1 MSKKKAR
8 SKLKYRHTAKGNRK
22 YKDSV
27 FIGYLSEKPERLLSL
42 YKAITNDQDAK
53 VEDIKI
59 NSIHSIFTHST
70 YNDIS
75 FVVGNKHIVL
85 VEHQSTINYNMP
97 LRMLNYLSQLY
108 LNQIPRKTL
117 IYEKELITLPA
128 PQFYVFYNGEDPFPD
143 YSQMK
148 LSNALQNDNS
158 HLELIVDVYN
168 INYEHNKELMHKCQE
183 LSHYS
188 YLVHRIRH
196 HKANGK
202 SFDDAILIAIKDC
215 IKHNIMPDYLLKHQS
230 EVSEIMKLTWT
241 RKGEIEYECEK
252 AEARGIAIGETRG
265 EARGRAL
272 LTKVYSW
279 LSDSNRDDDL
289 KKSFVDVDFQNKL
302 IDEYLMLHPTSLTA
316 SI

>member
-1 MSKKKAR
+1 MAKKKAR
-8 SKLKYRHTAKGNRK
+8 SRLKYRHTAKGNRK

-27 FIGYLSEKPERLLSL
+27 FISYLSEKPERLLSL
-42 YKAITNDQDAK
+42 YKAISNDQDAK

-59 NSIHSIFTHST
+59 NSIHSIFTYST

-252 AEARGIAIGETRG
+252 AEARGETRG
-265 EARGRAL
+265 EARGKVLGANL
-272 LTKVYSW
+272 ITKMNSW
-279 LSDSNRDDDL
+279 L
-289 KKSFVDVDFQNKL
+289 KKSNRTDDLLRSCDDDAFQQKL
-302 IDEYLMLHPTSLTA
+302 LAEYIAAHPTPS

>member
-1 MSKKKAR
+1 MSKKKVKN
-8 SKLKYRHTAKGNRK
+8 KLKYRHTAKSNRK

-108 LNQIPRKTL
+108 LNQLPRKTL

-128 PQFYVFYNGEDPFPD
+128 PQFYVFYNGEEPFPN
-143 YSQMK
+143 YSQLK
-148 LSNALQNDNS
+148 LSDALQKDNS
-158 HLELIVDVYN
+158 RLELIVDVYN

-202 SFDDAILIAIKDC
+202 SLDDAILIAIKDC
-215 IKHNIMPDYLLKHQS
+215 IKHNIMLDYLLKHQS

-252 AEARGIAIGETRG
+252 AEARGMAIGETRG
-265 EARGRAL
+265 KAL

-289 KKSFVDVDFQNKL
+289 KKSFVDIDLQNKL
-302 IDEYLMLHPTSLTA
+302 IDEYIKLHPTSPTTA
-316 SI
+316 

>member
-1 MSKKKAR
+1 M
-8 SKLKYRHTAKGNRK
+8 
-22 YKDSV
+22 
-27 FIGYLSEKPERLLSL
+27 SEKPERLLSL

-108 LNQIPRKTL
+108 LNQLPRKTL

-128 PQFYVFYNGEDPFPD
+128 PQFYVFYNGEEPFPN
-143 YSQMK
+143 YSQLK
-148 LSNALQNDNS
+148 LSDALQKDNS
-158 HLELIVDVYN
+158 RLELIVDVYN

-202 SFDDAILIAIKDC
+202 SLDDAILIAIKDC
-215 IKHNIMPDYLLKHQS
+215 IKHNIMLDYLLKHQS

-252 AEARGIAIGETRG
+252 AEARGMAIGETRG
-265 EARGRAL
+265 KAL

-289 KKSFVDVDFQNKL
+289 KKSFVDIDLQNKL
-302 IDEYLMLHPTSLTA
+302 IDEYIKLHPTSPTTA
-316 SI
+316 

>member
-1 MSKKKAR
+1 MSKKKAKN
-8 SKLKYRHTAKGNRK
+8 KLKYKHTARSNRK

-42 YKAITNDQDAK
+42 YKSITNDQGAK

-108 LNQIPRKTL
+108 LNQLPRKTL
-117 IYEKELITLPA
+117 IYEKELIPLPA

-143 YSQMK
+143 YSQLK
-148 LSNALQNDNS
+148 LSDALQNDDS

-188 YLVHRIRH
+188 YLVHRIRY
-196 HKANGK
+196 HKSNGK

-215 IKHNIMPDYLLKHQS
+215 IKHKIMLDYLLKHQS

-252 AEARGIAIGETRG
+252 AEARG
-265 EARGRAL
+265 RAL

-279 LSDSNRDDDL
+279 LSASNRDDDL
-289 KKSFVDVDFQNKL
+289 KKSFVDIDFQNKL
-302 IDEYLMLHPTSLTA
+302 IDEYIKLHPTSPTTA
-316 SI
+316 

>member
-1 MSKKKAR
+1 MAKKKAR
-8 SKLKYRHTAKGNRK
+8 SRLKYRHTAKGNRK

-27 FIGYLSEKPERLLSL
+27 FISYLSEKPERLLSL
-42 YKAITNDQDAK
+42 YKAISNDQDAK

-59 NSIHSIFTHST
+59 NSIHSIFTYST

-143 YSQMK
+143 YSQLK

-252 AEARGIAIGETRG
+252 AEARGMAIGETRG
-265 EARGRAL
+265 KAL

-289 KKSFVDVDFQNKL
+289 KKSFVDIDLQNKL
-302 IDEYLMLHPTSLTA
+302 IDEYIKLHPTSPTTA
-316 SI
+316 

>member
-42 YKAITNDQDAK
+42 YKAITDDQEAK

-108 LNQIPRKTL
+108 LNQLPRKTL

-128 PQFYVFYNGEDPFPD
+128 PQFYVFYNGEEPFPN
-143 YSQMK
+143 YSQLK
-148 LSNALQNDNS
+148 LSDALQKDNS
-158 HLELIVDVYN
+158 RLELIVDVYN

-202 SFDDAILIAIKDC
+202 SLDDAILIAIKDC
-215 IKHNIMPDYLLKHQS
+215 IKHNIMLDYLLKHQS

-252 AEARGIAIGETRG
+252 AEARGMAIGETRG
-265 EARGRAL
+265 KAL

-289 KKSFVDVDFQNKL
+289 KKSFVDIDLQNKL
-302 IDEYLMLHPTSLTA
+302 IDEYIKLHPTSPTTA
-316 SI
+316 